1 MGREFRRQKIRKTV
15 NQVAQALDGEQH
27 AYDATEKRRP
37 EDQVSEAEAR
47 EAKKYQTDGEAI
59 FNKRRDVPRKT
70 FLKRSCI
77 FPHYLSGKIVL
88 SYCYIGDTMAN
99 FCASCGGALTG
110 GAGFCPHCGA
120 QVKAQSPAAAPAPPQ
135 APAQAPPVY
144 APPPQAAPPMAP
156 PPRSGGSFGKIL
168 LVVFLI
174 FLAFGAAGA
183 AGFYYFVFKP
193 VHHKYEQ
200 AKRAI
205 ERQAGVVTESNA
217 ENQTLPAG
225 SLNACSL
232 LSKDEASEILNTP
245 IERTVSTGHDSE
257 TSCEYYARAEASGP
271 SSERIRE
278 DLDKLKQQKQTGNEP
293 PDAAK
298 DLAKEMTGAL
308 AGATGQASGPYFGFT
323 ISRGADAG
331 TAFNSFKAA
340 NSIFGAIP
348 GAKTTV
354 TGLGDEAFL
363 GPMDSMLMVRKGNAA
378 VLLSL
383 QRIPKGRQKGI
394 AIAHKILDRM

>member
-1 MGREFRRQKIRKTV
+1 
-15 NQVAQALDGEQH
+15 
-27 AYDATEKRRP
+27 
-37 EDQVSEAEAR
+37 
-47 EAKKYQTDGEAI
+47 
-59 FNKRRDVPRKT
+59 
-70 FLKRSCI
+70 
-77 FPHYLSGKIVL
+77 
-88 SYCYIGDTMAN
+88 MAN

-110 GAGFCPHCGA
+110 SAGFCPHCGA
-120 QVKAQSPAAAPAPPQ
+120 QVKAQAPAAAPA
-135 APAQAPPVY
+135 
-144 APPPQAAPPMAP
+144 APPPQAPPPSYVPPPSAP

-168 LVVFLI
+168 LIVFLI
-174 FLAFGAAGA
+174 FLAFGVAGA

-193 VHHKYEQ
+193 VHHRYEQ

-205 ERQAGVVTESNA
+205 ERQTGVVAESNA

-257 TSCEYYARAEASGP
+257 SSCEYFATAEASA
-271 SSERIRE
+271 SSSQRIRE

-298 DLAKEMTGAL
+298 DLTKEMAGVF

-323 ISRGADAG
+323 LTRGADAA

-340 NSIFGAIP
+340 NSIFGSIP

-354 TGLGDEAFL
+354 SGLGDEAFL

-378 VLLSL
+378 VLLAL
-383 QRIPKGRQKGI
+383 QRVPKGREKGI

>member
-1 MGREFRRQKIRKTV
+1 
-15 NQVAQALDGEQH
+15 
-27 AYDATEKRRP
+27 
-37 EDQVSEAEAR
+37 
-47 EAKKYQTDGEAI
+47 
-59 FNKRRDVPRKT
+59 
-70 FLKRSCI
+70 
-77 FPHYLSGKIVL
+77 
-88 SYCYIGDTMAN
+88 MAN

-110 GAGFCPHCGA
+110 TAGFCPHCGA
-120 QVKAQSPAAAPAPPQ
+120 QVKAQAPVATPIAPPQ
-135 APAQAPPVY
+135 QAPPQQAPPPPY
-144 APPPQAAPPMAP
+144 APPPQPP
-156 PPRSGGSFGKIL
+156 PPRSSGSGLGKIL

-183 AGFYYFVFKP
+183 GGFYYFVFRP
-193 VHHKYEQ
+193 VRHKYEQ

-205 ERQAGVVTESNA
+205 ERQTGGMTESNA
-217 ENQTLPAG
+217 ESQTPAG

-245 IERTVSTGHDSE
+245 IERTVSSGHDSDA
-257 TSCEYYARAEASGP
+257 SCEYYATAEASSS

-293 PDAAK
+293 PEAVK

-308 AGATGQASGPYFGFT
+308 AGATAQASGPYFGFT

-354 TGLGDEAFL
+354 SGLGDEAFL

-378 VLLSL
+378 ILLSL
-383 QRIPKGRQKGI
+383 QRVPKGREKGI

>member
-1 MGREFRRQKIRKTV
+1 
-15 NQVAQALDGEQH
+15 
-27 AYDATEKRRP
+27 
-37 EDQVSEAEAR
+37 
-47 EAKKYQTDGEAI
+47 
-59 FNKRRDVPRKT
+59 
-70 FLKRSCI
+70 
-77 FPHYLSGKIVL
+77 
-88 SYCYIGDTMAN
+88 MAN

-110 GAGFCPHCGA
+110 TAGFCPHCGA
-120 QVKAQSPAAAPAPPQ
+120 QVKAQAPVATPVAPPL
-135 APAQAPPVY
+135 QAPPPPY
-144 APPPQAAPPMAP
+144 APPPQPP
-156 PPRSGGSFGKIL
+156 PPRSSGSGLGKIL

-183 AGFYYFVFKP
+183 GGFYYFVFRP
-193 VHHKYEQ
+193 VRHRYEQ

-205 ERQAGVVTESNA
+205 ERQTGGVTESNA
-217 ENQTLPAG
+217 ENQPLPAG

-232 LSKDEASEILNTP
+232 LSKDEASQILNIP
-245 IERTVSTGHDSE
+245 IERTVSTGHDSDA
-257 TSCEYYARAEASGP
+257 SCEYYAIAEASG
-271 SSERIRE
+271 SSNQRIRE

-293 PDAAK
+293 SGAVK

-323 ISRGADAG
+323 ITRGADAG

-354 TGLGDEAFL
+354 SGLGDEAFL

-378 VLLSL
+378 ILLAL
-383 QRIPKGRQKGI
+383 QRVPKGREKGI